1 MPVIENAMKKK
12 LEAGENVFSF
22 NLVVSRYPAA
32 PWIGKECGFDWL
44 FIDTEHN
51 SMDLDTVSALCL
63 GALPLGITPI
73 VRVAGHEPFHATRAL
88 DAGAMGVVVP
98 HVNTA
103 EQARRVVEICKF
115 PPAGER
121 SLTAPVPQLGFEAMP
136 AAEALPLL
144 NDTTFIIVMVETEE
158 AVRNAEAIAAVP
170 GIDCVLIGSNDL
182 AATMGIPGQL
192 GHDRIAQAYETVI
205 AACGNQGKYPGMGG
219 IYDHALMER
228 YVGMGCR
235 VCQGG
240 GDTALMIGA
249 GKQRTQFLKSL
260 KPVIRG
266 AA

>member
-12 LEAGENVFSF
+12 LEAGGNVFSF

-73 VRVAGHEPFHATRAL
+73 VRVAGHEHFHATRAL

-98 HVNTA
+98 HVDTA
-103 EQARRVVEICKF
+103 EQARRVVQNCKF

-144 NDTTFIIVMVETEE
+144 NDTTFIIVMVESETGV
-158 AVRNAEAIAAVP
+158 ANAEEIAAVD
-170 GIDCVLIGSNDL
+170 GVDCILIGSNDL
-182 AATMGIPGQL
+182 AASMGIPGQL
-192 GHDRIAQAYETVI
+192 GHDRVVAAYEAVI
-205 AACGNQGKYPGMGG
+205 AACEKHGKYPGMGG

-228 YVGMGCR
+228 YISMGAR
-235 VCQGG
+235 VCQGA
-240 GDTALMIGA
+240 GDTALMISA
-249 GKQRTQFLKSL
+249 GKERIKFLQSL
-260 KPVIRG
+260 KR
-266 AA
+266 A